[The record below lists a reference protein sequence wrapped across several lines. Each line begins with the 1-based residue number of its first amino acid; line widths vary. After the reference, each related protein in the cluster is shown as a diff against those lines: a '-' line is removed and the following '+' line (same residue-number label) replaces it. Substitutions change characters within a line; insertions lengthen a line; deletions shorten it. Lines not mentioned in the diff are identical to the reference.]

1 MSRLVLGV
9 NCVREA
15 LRAHGKRVRV
25 LLERSASPT
34 LAGLERMANAV
45 GAQVTRGDRAQ
56 LDRLSRGVM
65 HQGAAAEAPELTIN
79 SFASVLDAPLVVA
92 LDELQDPHNFG
103 AVVRAAVAL
112 AGAPVLWG
120 EHGSAPLS
128 PAMFRSSAGAI
139 EHAKL
144 VRVGSLRSALGD
156 MAANGAQVIGLD
168 GNAERPLHAFDLT
181 VPTVLVLGSEGAGLK
196 RGVRAATTA
205 LARLPMSGRLDSLNA
220 STAAAIALYEWARQR
235 DAAGLLT
242 PARHESREDEPS
254 DSSEGADEPQT
265 DE

>member
-15 LRAHGKRVRV
+15 LRAHRGQVRV
-25 LLERSASPT
+25 LLERSSSPT
-34 LAGLERMANAV
+34 LAGLERMANSV
-45 GAQVTRGDRAQ
+45 GAQVTRADRAQ
-56 LDRLSRGVM
+56 LDRVARGVL
-65 HQGAAAEAPELTIN
+65 HQGAAAEAPELKVGDL
-79 SFASVLDAPLVVA
+79 ASVAGAPLVVA

-128 PAMFRSSAGAI
+128 PVMFRSSAGAI
-139 EHAKL
+139 EQAKL
-144 VRVGSLRSALGD
+144 VRVSSLRSALVE
-156 MAANGAQVIGLD
+156 MAATGAQVIGLD
-168 GNAERPLHAFDLT
+168 GQAERPLHSFDLT
-181 VPTVLVLGSEGAGLK
+181 LPTVLVLGSEGAGLK

-235 DAAGLLT
+235 DSAGL
-242 PARHESREDEPS
+242 AQVRAA
-254 DSSEGADEPQT
+254 DSSPEEVSEP
-265 DE
+265 DDLPLD